1 MADKYKVTPMAA
13 DNKVSKK
20 FHKIE
25 GLDRGSNFFKNPI
38 HALRFMYFAFA
49 NSKFYDAWR
58 SGRLVIQFQI
68 IDTRTW
74 SRISDIHN
82 HSNKACVKDLDI
94 EGIMP
99 NDMDSFNGFVPAKGK
114 VKDALAELL
123 KGKKSKNN
131 LDNFLDELSSEIEE
145 EKDEHLDIESD
156 EDKKEEAKKT
166 NGFEV
171 LD

>member
-1 MADKYKVTPMAA
+1 MC
-13 DNKVSKK
+13 
-20 FHKIE
+20 IR
-25 GLDRGSNFFKNPI
+25 DR
-38 HALRFMYFAFA
+38 
-49 NSKFYDAWR
+49 
-58 SGRLVIQFQI
+58 
-68 IDTRTW
+68 
-74 SRISDIHN
+74 
-82 HSNKACVKDLDI
+82 
-94 EGIMP
+94 
-99 NDMDSFNGFVPAKGK
+99 DSFNGFVPAKGK